1 MSKVL
6 VTDTYLTNIAD
17 AIRAKT
23 NTSQS
28 YTLAQ
33 MPNAISSISS
43 GGSSSYQLIY
53 TQNLTANNITST
65 TATNFTTISVG
76 SAIHTAN
83 TLVYV
88 KIRDSQAPRVGYFI
102 GTDAWFANPF
112 AANGTTNTVTA
123 CGKNTYRYN
132 SDSTFG
138 STDSGYGLYGY
149 SINSSGA
156 LVIRQRYHATYTLTI
171 DGTYVLEVYLL
182 QWPDNISPFS

>member
-6 VTDTYLTNIAD
+6 VTDTYLTDIAD

-23 NTSQS
+23 NTQQS

-33 MPNAISSISS
+33 MPDAISSISS
-43 GGSSSYQLIY
+43 GGGSSYQLIY
-53 TQNLTANNITST
+53 TQNLTANITST
-65 TATNFTTISVG
+65 SATNFTTISIG

-83 TLVYV
+83 ALVYV
-88 KIRDSQAPRVGYFI
+88 KIRDSQAPRTGYFI

-112 AANGTTNTVTA
+112 AANGTTTTVTA
-123 CGKNTYRYN
+123 CGKNTYRCN
-132 SDSTFG
+132 SDGTFG

-156 LVIRQRYHATYTLTI
+156 LVLRQRYHSTYTLTI
-171 DGTYVLEVYLL
+171 NGTYVLEVYLL